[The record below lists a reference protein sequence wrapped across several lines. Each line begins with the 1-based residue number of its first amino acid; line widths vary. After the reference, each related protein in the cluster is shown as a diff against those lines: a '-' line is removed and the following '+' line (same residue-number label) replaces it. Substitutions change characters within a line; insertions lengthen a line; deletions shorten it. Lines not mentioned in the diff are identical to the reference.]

1 MSTQVEDE
9 DDMGIE
15 DWTELGKDEDEVVS
29 GRGWK
34 FGWNAKLETGDS
46 RSSDEGSAVVRKKI
60 VREEFKIILKFRK
73 EDENMQ
79 LSPSAVSRELKKK
92 MSKGMSN
99 KQES

>member
-1 MSTQVEDE
+1 M
-9 DDMGIE
+9 
-15 DWTELGKDEDEVVS
+15 
-29 GRGWK
+29 
-34 FGWNAKLETGDS
+34 
-46 RSSDEGSAVVRKKI
+46 
-60 VREEFKIILKFRK
+60 K